1 MISFEEYKTLC
12 RKYNLDPCI
21 RGGLIKAEEAK
32 AYTLPFYSD
41 EDYLN
46 GVGGLIVTNYSKL
59 GARVTFDFDDKS
71 YKSFPWLVTTEQFEM
86 ALIELTKEVKDYR
99 LKRKLE
105 NIKKDF

>member
-46 GVGGLIVTNYSKL
+46 GVGGLIVTFYSKW
-59 GARVTFDFDDKS
+59 GARVAFDIADKNLK
-71 YKSFPWLVTTEQFEM
+71 YGPWLVTIEQVEK
-86 ALIELTKEVKDYR
+86 ALIDLTKEVKEYKY
-99 LKRKLE
+99 KRMIEKISE
-105 NIKKDF
+105 DF